1 MERNNNSIYV
11 KNRKSVGKI
20 NNIGYRNKNLTRG
33 NDFKNRNS
41 YREKRYRKK

>member
-11 KNRKSVGKI
+11 KNRKSVGKV
-20 NNIGYRNKNLTRG
+20 NNFGNRNKNLTRE
-33 NDFKNRNS
+33 NDIKNRNS

>member
-20 NNIGYRNKNLTRG
+20 NNIGNRNKNLTRG
-33 NDFKNRNS
+33 NDIKNRNS